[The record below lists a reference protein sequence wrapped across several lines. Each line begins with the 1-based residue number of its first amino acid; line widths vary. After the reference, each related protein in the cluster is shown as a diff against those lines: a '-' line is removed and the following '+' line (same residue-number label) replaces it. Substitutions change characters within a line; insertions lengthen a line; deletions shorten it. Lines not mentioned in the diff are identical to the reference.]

1 MKLFF
6 RLIVISLFLFSLVSG
21 FGLTATAQPQTSP
34 FAAIERS
41 SPQDWIRQEQ
51 IKVYKDRVVID
62 LPNVTWATL
71 TNTNS
76 MDPLLDENANVLEI
90 FPSSAEEINVGDVIS
105 YRTPYGLI
113 IHRVVGIGVDE
124 AGDYFIAQG
133 DNNPLADPLKIRFA
147 DIHGVVVAVF
157 Y

>member
-21 FGLTATAQPQTSP
+21 FGLTATDQPQSSSFT
-34 FAAIERS
+34 AIERS

-51 IKVYKDRVVID
+51 IKVYKNRVVID

-71 TNTNS
+71 SNTNS

-90 FPSSAEEINVGDVIS
+90 FPSSADEIN
-105 YRTPYGLI
+105 
-113 IHRVVGIGVDE
+113 
-124 AGDYFIAQG
+124 
-133 DNNPLADPLKIRFA
+133 
-147 DIHGVVVAVF
+147 
-157 Y
+157 